1 MAYVYSYTA
10 TVVDANY
17 SMFYKQSLIFYLFF

>member
-10 TVVDANY
+10 TVVDSNY